1 MKIENYQDFVNLVS
15 LLPKLREFPIIQVI
29 MNLRSVLNRGCKCN
43 KKKKE
48 KQLEVAYNNA
58 LTKYKENDFFNEII
72 KDYMSRLDITDIE
85 FSSEKQIIFSL
96 KYE

>member
-48 KQLEVAYNNA
+48 KQLEAAYNNA